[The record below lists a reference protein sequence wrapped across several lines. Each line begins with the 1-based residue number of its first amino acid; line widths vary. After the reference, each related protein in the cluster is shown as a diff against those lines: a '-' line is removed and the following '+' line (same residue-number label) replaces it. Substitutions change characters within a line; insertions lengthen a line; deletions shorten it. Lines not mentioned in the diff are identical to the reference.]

1 MNVKLKKSTHEVSL
15 NSGHRQRVYQK
26 LQEPNYCF
34 LDYEIVEM
42 MLFLAIKRKD
52 VKPLAKKLIDN
63 FGSVHRI
70 LNASRAELLNVKGV
84 GNSIVNVI
92 KTINIILNASI
103 KDRVEKQSV
112 IECLDDVITLSKN
125 YCLDNECLCLV
136 LLNNINEVIKFEK
149 TNEGDVSAVNFSTR
163 LIVKKCIEFGARKV
177 ILIHNHPSG
186 DPTPSSQ
193 DIYSTKRIIE
203 ALEIFDIKLFDH
215 VIIGKGRYISFR
227 TIGVI

>member
-1 MNVKLKKSTHEVSL
+1 
-15 NSGHRQRVYQK
+15 
-26 LQEPNYCF
+26 
-34 LDYEIVEM
+34 M